1 VLGYG
6 TGGKLDRL
14 RLMALAVLA
23 LGTTAFLWPQAEQR
37 KFDVVSVKP
46 FVPTGPY
53 SACSS
58 RGDSGLLTRTNCNL
72 QRLVEQAYG
81 LKKWQVQLKSPAWAD
96 QYMYTIQARTTTP
109 ATPDEMKVML
119 QSLLAERFHLKIHW
133 ENPRATVYFLQVAGH
148 GVKLGA
154 ATDTTHC
161 GEVSFRDGIIKAN
174 CMGTDGIAEI
184 LQNSVLNQ
192 PVVNRT
198 GLGGDKKYK
207 VDLEFADSDDTAAG
221 ASIFSA
227 LPDQLG
233 LLLKAGKAPIKTL
246 VIDSAQRPEPN

>member
-1 VLGYG
+1 MH
-6 TGGKLDRL
+6 RFI
-14 RLMALAVLA
+14 AVLVVIV
-23 LGTTAFLWPQAEQR
+23 GMAFAQPS

-53 SACSS
+53 SVCSS
-58 RGDSGLLTRTNCNL
+58 RGDSGMLTRTNCNL

-81 LKKWQVQLKSPAWAD
+81 VKKWQVQMKGPAWVD
-96 QYMYTIQARTTTP
+96 QDMFTIQARTAGP
-109 ATPDEMKVML
+109 ATPDEMKLML
-119 QSLLAERFHLKIHW
+119 QALLAERFHLKIHW
-133 ENPRATVYFLQVAGH
+133 ENPQTTVYFLQVAGH
-148 GVKLGA
+148 GVKLAA
-154 ATDTTHC
+154 ATDMAHC
-161 GEVSFRDGIIKAN
+161 GEVFFRDGVMKAA
-174 CMGTDGIAEI
+174 CMDTDGIAEI

-207 VDLEFADSDDTAAG
+207 VDLEFACSDDAAAG

-246 VIDSAQRPEPN
+246 VIDSAQRPEAN